1 MGTKRDWLM
10 SKKNPGS
17 FSILSIDGGGI
28 LGLYSAN
35 MLKHIQEDVL
45 EGEPFSEYFD
55 LITGTS
61 TGGIIGL
68 GLASGHSAAEIEDF
82 YRKHGREIFPRNFS
96 FLRKVRLFF
105 SSKYSNQKLA
115 SRLDDFFGKTK
126 VSDCPIKFCV
136 PAIDVSEGRAVVFKT
151 NNSGKQDR
159 DEEYLLKD
167 IALATSAAPT
177 YLPLYSFDCFSALAD
192 GGLWQNNPSLI
203 GMIEAHTSFKGRK
216 NISNIWLL
224 SIGNPLSNIKE
235 YVPNCRNHNGLM
247 AWKSRLVTM
256 PMKISSNATNDIM
269 KILLRTNSMNLQK
282 YLRIDHDNLSDEH
295 RDLALDNA
303 SDSALKRLQDLSDK
317 DYHNKFKEQIK
328 DFFKEGK

>member
-1 MGTKRDWLM
+1 M

-126 VSDCPIKFCV
+126 VADCRTNFCV
-136 PAIDVSEGRAVVFKT
+136 PSIDASEGRAVVFKT
-151 NNSGKQDR
+151 NNSGSQKR
-159 DEEYLLKD
+159 DENFLLKD
-167 IALATSAAPT
+167 VALATSAAPT
-177 YLPLYSFDCFSALAD
+177 YLPLHSFDCFSSLAD

-203 GMIEAHTSFKGRK
+203 GMIEAHTSFKDRK
-216 NISNIWLL
+216 NISRIKVL

-235 YVPNCRNHNGLM
+235 YVPNCKNRNGLL

-269 KILLRTNSMNLQK
+269 NILLRTHSMNLQK
-282 YLRIDHDNLSDEH
+282 YLRIVHDNLSDEH

-303 SDSALKRLQDLSDK
+303 SESALKRLQDLSDK
-317 DYHNKFKEQIK
+317 DYYNKFKEQLK
-328 DFFKEGK
+328 DFFKEEK

>member
-1 MGTKRDWLM
+1 M

-45 EGEPFSEYFD
+45 EGGPFSEYFD

-82 YRKHGREIFPRNFS
+82 YRKHGREIFPRTSS
-96 FLRKVRLFF
+96 FFQKFRLCF

-115 SRLDDFFGKTK
+115 TCLEEFFGKTK

-151 NNSGKQDR
+151 NNSGTQNR
-159 DEEYLLKD
+159 DNDYLLKD
-167 IALATSAAPT
+167 VALATSAAPT
-177 YLPLYSFDCFSALAD
+177 YLPLHSFDCFSSLAD

-203 GMIEAHTSFKGRK
+203 GMIEAHTSFKDCK
-216 NISNIWLL
+216 NISKIKVL

-235 YVPNCRNHNGLM
+235 YVPNCKNRNGLF
-247 AWKSRLVTM
+247 AWKSKLVTM

-269 KILLRTNSMNLQK
+269 NILLRTHSMNLQK
-282 YLRIDHDNLSDEH
+282 YLRIVHDNLSDEH

-303 SDSALKRLQDLSDK
+303 SESALKRLQDLSDK
-317 DYHNKFKEQIK
+317 DYYNKFKEQLK